1 MSLKVVTALKA
12 RQKFGTIMNAVSF
25 KNDQY
30 IVERKGIPMVAI
42 IPIKKFKQMD
52 KARQRFF
59 SNMSKISDSFAGE
72 DLEKLDDILAEATQA
87 AKQIERHFFCQR
99 PDQAEFKSRQTPN
112 PLMSLRSRT
121 ADTILT

>member
-12 RQKFGTIMNAVSF
+12 RKIFGTIMNAVSF
-25 KNDQY
+25 GNDQY

-42 IPIKKFKQMD
+42 IPVKKLEQMD

-72 DLEKLDDILAEATQA
+72 DPAKLDELLEKATQS
-87 AKQIERHFFCQR
+87 AKRIELSQG
-99 PDQAEFKSRQTPN
+99 
-112 PLMSLRSRT
+112 
-121 ADTILT
+121 